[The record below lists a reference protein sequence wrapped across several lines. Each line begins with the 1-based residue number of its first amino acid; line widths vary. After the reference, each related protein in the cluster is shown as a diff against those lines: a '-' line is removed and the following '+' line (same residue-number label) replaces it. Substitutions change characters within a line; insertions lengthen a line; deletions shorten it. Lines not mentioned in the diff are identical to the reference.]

1 VTVGGAAVGL
11 AAEGGGDPAGAANVA
26 AAGGEVGDA
35 AFVDAVSIGGADMCV
50 IVRFQGCR
58 RGM

>member
-1 VTVGGAAVGL
+1 MTVGGAAVGL

-50 IVRFQGCR
+50 IVRYSR
-58 RGM
+58 L